1 MMIFDMHREA
11 MAIACKRHLV
21 LLNFDL
27 RSSSL
32 CVAQRTTINKSFFF
46 CIASIVMMM
55 HTRKMTF
62 YIHKTPLNIPPVC
75 SVKVLK

>member
-1 MMIFDMHREA
+1 MMIFDMHRVA

-32 CVAQRTTINKSFFF
+32 CVAQRTTINKSFF
-46 CIASIVMMM
+46 ALPS
-55 HTRKMTF
+55 
-62 YIHKTPLNIPPVC
+62 
-75 SVKVLK
+75 